1 MKPAIAAKSRSRR
14 FLVQA
19 LYQAQLTGDDFA
31 DVIEPFIA
39 EHNMKRADLEYFRE
53 VLRGI
58 HRDQDSLKLTL
69 EKSLDRQYD
78 DLDPIERAILLLGS
92 YELAS
97 RIEVPYKVVIN
108 ESVELAK
115 MFGATDSYKYVNSI
129 LDVLAKESRSR
140 GPAPG
145 SA

>member
-1 MKPAIAAKSRSRR
+1 
-14 FLVQA
+14 
-19 LYQAQLTGDDFA
+19 
-31 DVIEPFIA
+31 
-39 EHNMKRADLEYFRE
+39 MKRADLEYFRE

-129 LDVLAKESRSR
+129 LDVLAKESRPLER
-140 GPAPG
+140 
-145 SA
+145 